1 MKVLIDKVVV
11 HWPRKPLRMEE
22 AMNGGGHEESA
33 ASRTTNGKARTRA
46 RHVQSWRLILGAEV
60 QAMQDRLHGR
70 WRRPSTLPEPRGVLQ
85 QQFGL
90 RRRQLFVVVR
100 MGDFD
105 ARGSESAVPAS
116 PAATELRACDDDYVL
131 HPLAICRPFLPSLFI
146 HASGAATWC
155 SHAVQPCGAATWL
168 QPHGARAPSL
178 TNLLPVPTRLAD
190 VRAASAHAASALR

>member
-1 MKVLIDKVVV
+1 
-11 HWPRKPLRMEE
+11 
-22 AMNGGGHEESA
+22 MNGGGHEESA

-116 PAATELRACDDDYVL
+116 PAATELRACDDAYVL
-131 HPLAICRPFLPSLFI
+131 HPLAAVRFSPPS
-146 HASGAATWC
+146 SSMPVVQPRGAAMRC
-155 SHAVQPCGAATWL
+155 SHVV
-168 QPHGARAPSL
+168 QPHGCSHMVLARPPSPIYSPFPPGSPTSAPPPPTPPPPSANL
-178 TNLLPVPTRLAD
+178 T
-190 VRAASAHAASALR
+190 LRIF

>member
-11 HWPRKPLRMEE
+11 YWPRKPLRMEE

-33 ASRTTNGKARTRA
+33 ASRTG
-46 RHVQSWRLILGAEV
+46 
-60 QAMQDRLHGR
+60 
-70 WRRPSTLPEPRGVLQ
+70 RPSTLPEPRGVLQ

-168 QPHGARAPSL
+168 QPHGARGPPSPIYSPFPPGSPTSAPPPPTPPPPSANL
-178 TNLLPVPTRLAD
+178 T
-190 VRAASAHAASALR
+190 LRIF